1 MSAAPPDEMFVR
13 SPDMVRSAEAH
24 GPAART
30 LTGELGSDDKDIAT
44 IELPS
49 APQIDGEKWWA
60 PQFLK
65 DYVNS
70 KIDNRV
76 NNTDDPALNVPGIG
90 AWRGFLTWDKTKWDA
105 AMHPDSY
112 PGGVN
117 PFQRDRKYNPYDGS
131 DETWNNAFLGIKLPV
146 SRGPLTF
153 NDILHARRMI
163 APGPTERTYRYRPT
177 NEPDWLN
184 PSTGGKRGTQSRVQR
199 RRSTTTTRRRRPK
212 RRVRTKPSA
221 QKRTARSRIR
231 RRHRTK
237 QTTRAKPKRR
247 TRRNSRR

>member
-1 MSAAPPDEMFVR
+1 MFVR
-13 SPDMVRSAEAH
+13 SPDMVRSAVAH

-49 APQIDGEKWWA
+49 ALQIDGEKWWA

-131 DETWNNAFLGIKLPV
+131 DETWNNAFLGITLPI

-163 APGPTERTYRYRPT
+163 APGPTERTFRFRPT
-177 NEPDWLN
+177 DKPDRLN
-184 PSTGGKRGTQSRVQR
+184 PSTGTGGKRGKRRTQSRVQR

-212 RRVRTKPSA
+212 RRTKQST
-221 QKRTARSRIR
+221 QKRTARSRTR
-231 RRHRTK
+231 RRHRAK